1 MKFYNFASSSAGN
14 CYWLELE
21 RASGSPVKLMIEAGI
36 PYKDILR
43 KSTEYGLNILD
54 LNAILVTHNHQDHY
68 KAGRDLVKRGFRI
81 YGNGTVCSSFNEQ
94 LYHDHL
100 KVIAPDTFVIP
111 FAVEHDAPDPLGFVI
126 FTDNTDPR
134 YATEKVLFVADCKY
148 WTADLSWV
156 PFDHVIIEANYDGQL
171 LHHAYR
177 HAIETADK
185 AEERQYRR
193 IFDAHMSIHNCCKA
207 LGKMNLT
214 KCKSIYL
221 IHLSDRNANEYKFKK
236 QVEEATKLP
245 CFVCGK
251 YGGGI

>member
-21 RASGSPVKLMIEAGI
+21 RASGAPVRLLIEAGI
-36 PYKDILR
+36 TYKEILK
-43 KSTEYGLNILD
+43 KSAEHGLNILD
-54 LNAILVTHNHQDHY
+54 LNAVLITHNHADHF
-68 KAGRDLVKRGFRI
+68 KGAKDLQKRGFRI

-94 LYHDHL
+94 LYHDHI
-100 KVIAPDTFVIP
+100 KVIAPDTYVIP
-111 FAVEHDAPDPLGFVI
+111 FEVEHDAPDPLGFLL

-148 WTADLSWV
+148 WKADLSWV
-156 PFDHVIIEANYDGQL
+156 PFDYIIIEANYDGQT

-177 HAIETADK
+177 NAIETANK
-185 AEERQYRR
+185 PEELQYRR
-193 IFDAHMSIHNCCKA
+193 IFNAHMSIHNCCQA
-207 LGKMNLT
+207 LGKLNLS

-236 QVEEATKLP
+236 EVERSTKIP